1 MACYLIPLLAT
12 LVHYGMRKKIP
23 ALAAGPQQGWL
34 TLMLGGA
41 SVFGVV
47 DHAWN
52 GELLMVSPNLGWDL
66 ALGAVITAA
75 VTGLWAL
82 VTVSRSR
89 SPAKTTA

>member
-1 MACYLIPLLAT
+1 MGCFVIPLMAT
-12 LVHYGMRKKIP
+12 LVHYGMRKRVP
-23 ALAAGPQQGWL
+23 ALGTDTKQGWL

-41 SVFGVV
+41 SVFGVI

-75 VTGLWAL
+75 VTGIWAL
-82 VTVSRSR
+82 VTATRSR